1 MKQCLF
7 LQEESEIMK
16 TIIHRGQNQIG
27 GNIVEISTDTT
38 KILLDVGLELVDDNN
53 QTLPE
58 IHGLFDFA
66 GYDAIFISHY
76 HGDHIGLAY
85 YAHKDIPIYIGEASY
100 NIIKVADCY
109 KKKATITPRGFL
121 HNKQQIMIGDIKVT
135 PFLCD
140 HSAFDSYMLL
150 CEADGES
157 VLYTG
162 DFRSNGRKSFD
173 ALLRALPRS
182 VDKLL
187 CEGTTLSREGHTAV
201 TEQELEE
208 RATDLFRNATGS
220 IFVLQSSMN
229 IDRIVTMYRAAKRSS
244 RIFLEEVYMADIATV
259 AGGSIPNPNFD
270 DVYAFITTPSKFK
283 ELSKYRRRAG
293 KAFISQQ
300 SFVMCVRNS
309 MLRYLKS
316 LAGKMSFK
324 DGLLVYSFWS
334 GYRETESMKTFLPEC
349 EKLGLRIVTL
359 HTSGHADE
367 STIKKLIETVNP
379 KELIPIHTENA
390 RRFKEIAPD
399 IVVKV

>member
-1 MKQCLF
+1 MKLY
-7 LQEESEIMK
+7 
-16 TIIHRGQNQIG
+16 IHRGQNQIG
-27 GNIVEISTDTT
+27 GNIIEISTDTT
-38 KILLDVGLELVDDNN
+38 KILLDVGLELDDDRN
-53 QTLPE
+53 QSLPE
-58 IHGLFDFA
+58 IHGLFDYA

-100 NIIKVADCY
+100 NIIKASDLY
-109 KKKATITPRGFL
+109 KKKATITPKGFL
-121 HNKQQIMIGDIKVT
+121 TNKQPIIVGDISVT
-135 PFLCD
+135 PYLCD

-173 ALLRALPRS
+173 ALLRSLPKN

-187 CEGTTLSREGHTAV
+187 CEGTTLSRGSHTAI
-201 TEQELEE
+201 TEKELEE
-208 RATDLFRNATGS
+208 KATDLFRDATGP

-244 RIFLEEVYMADIATV
+244 RIFLEEVYMADIATA
-259 AGGSIPNPNFD
+259 AGESIPNPNFD
-270 DVYAFITTPSKFK
+270 DVYAFITSPSKFK
-283 ELSKYRRRAG
+283 ELSKYEKRAG
-293 KAFISQQ
+293 KSFISRQ

-316 LAGKMSFK
+316 LADKVSFE

-334 GYRETESMKTFLPEC
+334 GYRETESMKDFLSEC

-367 STIKKLIETVNP
+367 STIKKLIEAVNP
-379 KELIPIHTENA
+379 KVLIPIHTENA
-390 RRFKEIAPD
+390 QKFRELAPNLV
-399 IVVKV
+399 IEE

>member
-1 MKQCLF
+1 
-7 LQEESEIMK
+7 MK
-16 TIIHRGQNQIG
+16 TIIHRGKKQIG

-38 KILLDVGLELVDDNN
+38 KILLDVGLELEDDNN
-53 QTLPE
+53 QTLPK
-58 IHGLFDFA
+58 IQGLFDCA
-66 GYDAIFISHY
+66 GYDAIFVSHY

-85 YAHKDIPIYIGEASY
+85 YVHKDIPIYIGEASY
-100 NIIKVADCY
+100 NIIKAADCY

-187 CEGTTLSREGHTAV
+187 CEGTTLSREGHTAI
-201 TEQELEE
+201 TEQQLEE
-208 RATDLFRNATGS
+208 RATDLFRNATGP

-229 IDRIVTMYRAAKRSS
+229 IDRIVTMYRAAKRSR

-283 ELSKYRRRAG
+283 ELSKYRRRVG

-334 GYRETESMKTFLPEC
+334 GYRETESMKTFLSEC